1 MPSACTLPRSDHPS
15 LMTDSPETRIAVVIP
30 CYRVKDSILKVLSDI
45 GANVWKV
52 YVVDDACPEKTGEF
66 VLEHFVDSRVEV
78 VFNSQNLGVGG
89 AVLNGYLH
97 AVEDGADVIVKLDGD
112 GQMDSRFIPALVK
125 PILEGK
131 ADYTKGNR
139 FFSPDNL
146 ISMPYVRMFGN
157 SVLSF
162 INKAVSGYWNTM
174 DPTNGFTAIHANV
187 IRLLPIEAISKRY
200 FFESDMLFRLGTY
213 RAVVKEVPMRSI
225 YQDEESNLNVGHTML
240 TFPMKFMRRFVLRI
254 GYNYFVRDFN
264 VCSLELVFGT
274 LLLGF
279 GGWFGITSWIRSIE
293 LQIATPIGTV
303 MLAVLP
309 IILGFQL
316 LLSAISFDVA
326 NVPDEPIHPALDD
339 LPQDSTDI
347 PTSGTT
353 VSGPKSRP
361 SHSSSSLP

>member
-1 MPSACTLPRSDHPS
+1 MANEARAK
-15 LMTDSPETRIAVVIP
+15 IAVVIP
-30 CYRVKDSILKVLSDI
+30 CYRVKQHILAVLAGI
-45 GANVWKV
+45 GAEVWKI
-52 YVVDDACPEKTGEF
+52 YVVDDACPDKSGEF
-66 VLEHFVDSRVEV
+66 VVQQVMDPRVEV

-97 AVEDGADVIVKLDGD
+97 AVEDGAEVIVKLDGD

-125 PILEGK
+125 PIVDGQ
-131 ADYTKGNR
+131 ADYAKGNR

-146 ISMPYVRMFGN
+146 ISMPLIRMFGN

-187 IRLLPIEAISKRY
+187 VRLLPIKAIDTRY
-200 FFESDMLFRLGTY
+200 FFESDMLFRLGTF
-213 RAVVKEVPMRSI
+213 RAVVKEVPMKSI
-225 YQDEESNLNVGHTML
+225 YGSEESNLHVGKTAF
-240 TFPMKFMRRFVLRI
+240 TFPFKFARRFLLRI

-264 VCSLELVFGT
+264 VCSLELVFGAI
-274 LLLGF
+274 LLAF
-279 GGWFGITSWIRSIE
+279 GGWHGITSWTRSAE

-339 LPQDSTDI
+339 LPKELGDLPKELSEVGARKAESTRIREDSPHIRT
-347 PTSGTT
+347 
-353 VSGPKSRP
+353 
-361 SHSSSSLP
+361 